1 MPHIGKHDNVLRAYG
16 FLKERAQDQKQFTI
30 QDLSNASG
38 WSEISV
44 KTYLGKTLGQL
55 IERLPGGQLRAK
67 REVLRISEERFLR
80 HMTQVK
86 PIFTEYNRQLH
97 ENLLSFE
104 FLLPLMR
111 EDKLRR
117 ALDDLFFSDT
127 IRRRLREVGLQHL
140 STVIPRDPS
149 ASDDEYLDSVLQK
162 WAYGVSGGYSISHA
176 SGRFRASDLRSRKEA
191 VEMLAEDMLY
201 LVDESTA
208 MVRFFVA
215 LETGSGKFGGTFA
228 QTVAALDNVE
238 FSDPI
243 TLANEVR
250 VARILF
256 FQLFVEAVVRTVE
269 GEDEIWL
276 LEQGPSGRRLY
287 RWMRQSGAHIA

>member
-1 MPHIGKHDNVLRAYG
+1 MPGGKKVKNPLKAYA
-16 FLKERAQDQKQFTI
+16 FLKDRAQDQQPFTVRE
-30 QDLSNASG
+30 LSKASG

-44 KTYLGKTLGQL
+44 KTYLGKALGQL
-55 IERLPGGQLRAK
+55 VERLPGGGQLRAR
-67 REVLRISEERFLR
+67 REVLRISRERFLG

-86 PIFTEYNRQLH
+86 QIFTEYNRQKH

-104 FLLPLMR
+104 FLLPLTR

-127 IRRRLREVGLQHL
+127 IRRRLREVGLQQL
-140 STVIPRDPS
+140 SQVIPRDAGTS
-149 ASDDEYLDSVLQK
+149 EDQYLDSVLK
-162 WAYGVSGGYSISHA
+162 NWAWRVSGGYSISHA
-176 SGRFRASDLRSRKEA
+176 SGRFRASDLCSRKEA
-191 VEMLAEDMLY
+191 GEMLAEDKQY

-215 LETGSGKFGGTFA
+215 LERGSGKFGGTFEQA
-228 QTVAALDNVE
+228 VEALDKME
-238 FSDPI
+238 PSDPAA
-243 TLANEVR
+243 LANEVR
-250 VARILF
+250 VARVLF
-256 FQLFVEAVVRTVE
+256 FQLFVEAVVRTVQ

-287 RWMRQSGAHIA
+287 RWMRQ